1 MILRMHSRLFRSP
14 RTASRLW
21 HRTAL
26 TRRCEQMAAFAS
38 NASDEASAA
47 AMEIEPRYLADHR
60 ASVDEALRSA
70 WDDHSGFELA
80 EDIFGRSD
88 GIPTA
93 RDFRSVV
100 STGFGDPSTYGEVT
114 PAGARTL
121 ARALDIDS
129 PDADD
134 VVFMDLGS
142 GVGKLV
148 VQAFLEWPSVRRA
161 VGVEL
166 SSSRSAHAR
175 RAWQHLLDSGE
186 ARRLRQAALAHQ
198 PGAGRTRDISL
209 DMMGDLDLLEA
220 DLLEADV
227 RDATHIYLSS
237 LCFGDDLMAQIVH
250 KLKAEAR
257 CLRRIASLR
266 SLPCSREAGFRYTG
280 DVDVEMTWTGAQ
292 GSGVCLYDV
301 LR

>member
-1 MILRMHSRLFRSP
+1 MTRHTAEYGAGSFLHSLVLPVGQQEEAICPSATSYAHLPVSLEPPSAQVRLSKWL
-14 RTASRLW
+14 S
-21 HRTAL
+21 
-26 TRRCEQMAAFAS
+26 FAS

-47 AMEIEPRYLADHR
+47 WMEIEPRYLADHR
-60 ASVDEALRSA
+60 ASVDEALRNGA
-70 WDDHSGFELA
+70 WDDQSGFELA

-175 RAWQHLLDSGE
+175 RAWQHLLDSQ
-186 ARRLRQAALAHQ
+186 ARPRGSGRLRWL
-198 PGAGRTRDISL
+198 ISQGQ
-209 DMMGDLDLLEA
+209 DE
-220 DLLEADV
+220 
-227 RDATHIYLSS
+227 
-237 LCFGDDLMAQIVH
+237 
-250 KLKAEAR
+250 
-257 CLRRIASLR
+257 
-266 SLPCSREAGFRYTG
+266 RETFHLT
-280 DVDVEMTWTGAQ
+280 
-292 GSGVCLYDV
+292 
-301 LR
+301 